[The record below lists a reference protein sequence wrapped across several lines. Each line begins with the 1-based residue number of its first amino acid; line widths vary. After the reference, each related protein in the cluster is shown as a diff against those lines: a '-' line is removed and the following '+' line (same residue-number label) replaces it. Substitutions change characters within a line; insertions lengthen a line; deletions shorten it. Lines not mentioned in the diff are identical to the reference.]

1 MLPFF
6 FWILPFLCMQI
17 VPTGQLLRSKKC
29 IKKDIAKGCAKL
41 KEIRFARYFH
51 CVLYQMQYSRRFQKF
66 TKNSFKELHRWIN
79 VLFKKAESHLAID
92 HNSLFSYGKLKIAVL
107 ILKIYCWNFFGFFK
121 NVSDISDHQFK
132 FMLCFAP
139 LLCLLIMNYHE
150 MFLRRLEWWLTQP
163 SEDWRL
169 YNNTS
174 WWCVENP
181 TYNVL
186 SQLSS
191 GTLTL
196 FLLFTQFMLNDSAQ
210 KLNNL
215 KRIVHSHFITEQV
228 DFYS

>member
-1 MLPFF
+1 MRKTKGNKICALFPLRLISDAIFTWIPKIHKDFF
-6 FWILPFLCMQI
+6 QRVASLN
-17 VPTGQLLRSKKC
+17 KC
-29 IKKDIAKGCAKL
+29 FIQEGRI
-41 KEIRFARYFH
+41 
-51 CVLYQMQYSRRFQKF
+51 S
-66 TKNSFKELHRWIN
+66 
-79 VLFKKAESHLAID
+79 
-92 HNSLFSYGKLKIAVL
+92 FSYWSQFPLFLWKTENTVL

-196 FLLFTQFMLNDSAQ
+196 FLLFTQFMQNDSAQ